1 MIKFVALQT
10 TGAQTFSPH
19 FCLSSTQ
26 DGIQRGWM
34 DDRVEA
40 RSALQKLSI
49 LQQLDGKLDRKTLP
63 WGKALD
69 QMDTIIT
76 V

>member
-1 MIKFVALQT
+1 
-10 TGAQTFSPH
+10 
-19 FCLSSTQ
+19 
-26 DGIQRGWM
+26 M

-49 LQQLDGKLDRKTLP
+49 LKQLDGKLDRKTLP

-69 QMDTIIT
+69 SMDTIIT
-76 V
+76 AT

>member
-1 MIKFVALQT
+1 VADASPCLPACLPAFPPLQE
-10 TGAQTFSPH
+10 
-19 FCLSSTQ
+19 
-26 DGIQRGWM
+26 GIVRSWF

-49 LQQLDGKLDRKTLP
+49 LQQLDGKLDRKHLP

-69 QMDTIIT
+69 QMDSIISM
-76 V
+76 